1 METYNEKELGRLYI
15 NFTNTAAPVRD
26 AEIIDKIL
34 ADYEL
39 VKNGTQNKQLNV
51 SNELFFSAVQVLCN
65 RGEIKAEKIYFM
77 VENIEV
83 ERVITSRNL
92 INYAMPKT
100 DKLPHMLFKWV
111 DELKIDLF

>member
-15 NFTNTAAPVRD
+15 NFTNTAAPVKD

-34 ADYEL
+34 ADYKL

-77 VENIEV
+77 VDNMEV
-83 ERVITSRNL
+83 ERVIKSRNS
-92 INYAMPKT
+92 INFVMPKA
-100 DKLPHMLFKWV
+100 DKLPHMLLNWV
-111 DELKIDLF
+111 NELKIDLF